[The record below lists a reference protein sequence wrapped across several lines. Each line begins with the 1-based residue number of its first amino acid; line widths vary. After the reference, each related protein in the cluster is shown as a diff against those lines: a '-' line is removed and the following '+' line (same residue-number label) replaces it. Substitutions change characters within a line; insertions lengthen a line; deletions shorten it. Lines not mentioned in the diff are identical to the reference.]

1 VRHATAVA
9 SLSLGAMLALAA
21 GTPARAEA
29 QASQFG
35 VRGLGYPNSAYSARA
50 RAMGG
55 STGLFDAQSALNPAA
70 LGTLGEMTAAFSIIN
85 DRRRVEGP
93 AGGGNVSGM
102 RFPLFSIA
110 GPVRGSP
117 LTVALGASTLLA
129 RDFSATFVDTTVIRG
144 VPTETVDTLSAE
156 GGLNDLRAAL
166 AWRVDPRTV
175 VGASFHIYTGVTR
188 LERVRNFQDSGYVAI
203 SERSEVSAAGSGFD
217 LGVIRRIAPLVSV
230 AALLRVDG
238 SANVR
243 RDSLEAT
250 AYDVDLPVSFALGA
264 QARPT
269 PRLLLGAQYR
279 WAGWSSAAD
288 ALSGPGSTGA
298 VDTWEMGIG
307 GEYVRDLERPYR
319 LPVRFGVRRA
329 ALPFPLVD
337 GDDPTETIA
346 SVGTGFLF
354 AQGMG
359 GADLAL
365 ERVWRGDGGDFSERG
380 WLFTMTAS
388 LRPNR
393 RSR

>member
-1 VRHATAVA
+1 VRHAKAF
-9 SLSLGAMLALAA
+9 GPLALSALLA
-21 GTPARAEA
+21 FASGAPVTLAA

-35 VRGLGYPNSAYSARA
+35 IRGLGYPNAAYSARA

-55 STGLFDAQSALNPAA
+55 GSALFDAQSALNPAA
-70 LGTLGEMTAAFSIIN
+70 LGTLAEMTAAFSIIN
-85 DRRRVEGP
+85 DRRRVVGP
-93 AGGGNVSGM
+93 AGDGTVSGM

-110 GPVRGSP
+110 GPVRGAP
-117 LTVALGASTLLA
+117 LTVALGASTMLA
-129 RDFSATFVDTTVIRG
+129 RDFSATFTDTAVIRG
-144 VPTETVDTLSAE
+144 VPTEMVDTLSAE

-166 AWRVDPRTV
+166 AWRINQRTV

-188 LERVRNFQDSGYVAI
+188 LGRVRTFQDSGYVSV
-203 SERSEVSAAGSGFD
+203 SERSEVSAAGTGFD
-217 LGVIRRIAPLVSV
+217 LGIIRRVAPLVTV

-250 AYDVDLPVSFALGA
+250 AYDVDLPVSLAIGA

-279 WAGWSSAAD
+279 WAGWSSASE

-298 VDTWEMGIG
+298 VDTWEMGLG

-319 LPVRFGVRRA
+319 LPVRFGFRRA

-337 GDDPTETIA
+337 GDDPTETVA
-346 SVGTGFLF
+346 SLGTGFLF

-365 ERVWRGDGGDFSERG
+365 ERVWRSDGGDFRERG
-380 WLFTMTAS
+380 WLFTMTAT